1 MSSAQG
7 AEPKK
12 GPAASADPRSLIV
25 PIGEARGLVKSKG
38 DAMLP
43 VAKIPGPVLR
53 PGNSFKA
60 LRALANSI
68 AREPARD
75 PATAEPLWLDDHYLS
90 VAEKILRD
98 WANSKDPRVQA
109 RFLDTAYGAPPP
121 TEIEDEEG
129 KGNVRV
135 EVVFKG
141 SKGAGTTER
150 TMMLGV
156 RERVEDEEDE
166 VFEDGPPVYFKQPAE
181 GPQRDVW
188 GAVGRNYLQ
197 VASATEEREGPE

>member
-1 MSSAQG
+1 MSSAKG
-7 AEPKK
+7 TTPMK
-12 GPAASADPRSLIV
+12 GPGASADPRSLIV
-25 PIGEARGLVKSKG
+25 PIGEARGLTKSKG
-38 DAMLP
+38 DTMPP
-43 VAKIPGPVLR
+43 VAKIPGPVLK

-75 PATAEPLWLDDHYLS
+75 PVTAEPLWLDDHYLS

-98 WANSKDPRVQA
+98 WAASRDPRVQA
-109 RFLDTAYGAPPP
+109 RFLDTAFGPPPP

-166 VFEDGPPVYFKQPAE
+166 IFEDGPPVYIEQPADA
-181 GPQRDVW
+181 PRRDVW
-188 GAVGRNYLQ
+188 GPIGLNYLQ
-197 VASATEEREGPE
+197 VANALEEVPE

>member
-1 MSSAQG
+1 MTAGPSV
-7 AEPKK
+7 EPQDKAK
-12 GPAASADPRSLIV
+12 GSKVDPRSLIV
-25 PIGEARGLVKSKG
+25 PIGEAKGLAKSRG
-38 DAMLP
+38 DTMP
-43 VAKIPGPVLR
+43 EVAKIPGPVLK

-98 WANSKDPRVQA
+98 WANSRDPRVQA
-109 RFLDTAYGAPPP
+109 RFLDTAFGAPPP
-121 TEIEDEEG
+121 TEIEDDEG

-141 SKGAGTTER
+141 GKGEGTVER

-156 RERVEDEEDE
+156 RERVEDEEE
-166 VFEDGPPVYFKQPAE
+166 VFEDGPPVYFEQPAE
-181 GPQRDVW
+181 APYRDVW
-188 GAVGRNYLQ
+188 GSNGLNYLQ
-197 VASATEEREGPE
+197 VAAPLEEVPE